1 MNPRLYELMREAGY
15 AAPPVAERALKLA
28 ELLIRDCAKIAD
40 IAEPYNAQDLILD
53 YFGVEN
59 KNG

>member
-15 AAPPVAERALKLA
+15 VAPPVAARALKLA
-28 ELLIRDCAKIAD
+28 ELLIRDCAKVAD
-40 IAEPYNAQDLILD
+40 IAEPYKAQDLILD